1 MTIAYPNPAAYPF
14 SASGGLELADE
25 YLEAQRMPGML
36 RVQLPHGEP
45 AWLATRYADVRM
57 VLGDSRFS
65 RAESTQRDEPRL
77 QAARITSGLLS
88 MDPPE
93 HTRLRGLIAKAF
105 TVKRGEALRAQ
116 IRWLGEDLID
126 NMIIGGPPADL
137 VHAFALPLPVAV
149 ICQLLGVPA
158 EDRPRFRRWSDDL
171 LSTTRLT
178 QAEAEASRDEMLDYM
193 ARFVV
198 EKRRDP
204 ADDLMTALIQ
214 ARDKHDRLSE
224 PELVFLCAGILIAG
238 HETTANH
245 ISNFIVTLLDHPNQ
259 LAKLRD
265 DLTLLS
271 GAVEELLR
279 FIPIRNGETF
289 ARYATEDVLVGDV
302 LVREGDAVLPAIGA
316 ANRDPMRFDD
326 AGKLRIDRPVT
337 PHIAFGHGV
346 HHCPGASLA
355 RIELQEALRV
365 LLERLPSLRLAGD
378 VNWKKTMIVRGVVSM
393 PVTW

>member
-1 MTIAYPNPAAYPF
+1 MTIAYPKPAAYPF
-14 SASGGLELADE
+14 TASGGLELADE

-65 RAESTQRDEPRL
+65 RAEAAQRDEPRL

-105 TVKRGEALRAQ
+105 TVKRGEAVRAQ
-116 IRWLGEDLID
+116 IRWLGEDLVD

>member
-1 MTIAYPNPAAYPF
+1 MTIAYPKPAPYPF
-14 SASGGLELADE
+14 STSGGLELADE
-25 YLEAQRMPGML
+25 YLDAQRMPGML

-45 AWLATRYADVRM
+45 AWLATRYADVRL

-65 RAESTQRDEPRL
+65 RAESAQRDEPRL

-116 IRWLGEDLID
+116 IRWLGEDLVD

-158 EDRPRFRRWSDDL
+158 EDRSRFRRWSDDL

-178 QAEAEASRDEMLDYM
+178 QAEAEASRDEMLEYM

-289 ARYATEDVLVGDV
+289 ARYATEDVLVGGV

-337 PHIAFGHGV
+337 PHIAFGHGA

-355 RIELQEALRV
+355 RIELQEALGV

>member
-1 MTIAYPNPAAYPF
+1 MTIAYPKPAAYPF

-65 RAESTQRDEPRL
+65 RAESAQRDEPRL

-116 IRWLGEDLID
+116 IRWLGEDLVD

>member
-1 MTIAYPNPAAYPF
+1 MTSAYPKPAAYPF

-65 RAESTQRDEPRL
+65 RAEAAQRDEPRL

-116 IRWLGEDLID
+116 IRWLGEDLVD

>member
-1 MTIAYPNPAAYPF
+1 MTIAYPKPAAYPF

-36 RVQLPHGEP
+36 RVQLPYGEP

-65 RAESTQRDEPRL
+65 RAESAQRDEPRL

-116 IRWLGEDLID
+116 IRWLGEDLVD

-137 VHAFALPLPVAV
+137 AHAFALPLPVAV